1 MTKTIALIDGVWI
14 GHHPTY
20 IKLFAETILE
30 LGYNVAVFCPNPV
43 EVGDWITNNCGE
55 MAGRFFAYEYK
66 EPVCQPLLPGV
77 VKTARQ
83 WKAAAL
89 AIKKAAADTHFL
101 PDLVFFAYLDAYF
114 AKHLK
119 TWIVDAVFPY
129 AWSGLYFA
137 PERLRL
143 SSSAQAPLRDAPLW
157 CSGCKSVALLDEGV
171 EGRLERELAKPV
183 IIFPDFADL
192 SAPDMNYPVVGQ
204 IKERAGDRKIVG
216 LFGCIDKRK
225 GTMMLVDVA
234 KKLVDEGLFFVFAG
248 FFYKDTFTRKELD
261 KIESFIA
268 SRPSNCLF
276 LFELIPD
283 EPSFNALV
291 CTSDIV
297 FAAYQ
302 KFYHSSNLL
311 TKAAN
316 FKKTII
322 VSDGFCMAERVR
334 KFRLG
339 KVIAE
344 DDVDACI
351 RAIRQ
356 LATGMA
362 DDESIGPDYEGYMR
376 THSKERLKDSCSLL
390 LKLSSV

>member
-1 MTKTIALIDGVWI
+1 MTKIIALIDGVWT

-20 IKLFAETILE
+20 VKLLTETILE
-30 LGYNVAVFCPNPV
+30 LGYNVVVFCPNPV
-43 EVGDWITNNCGE
+43 EVGDWITENCGE
-55 MAGRFFAYEYK
+55 MAGRFCPYEYT
-66 EPVCQPLLPGV
+66 EPICQPFLPGV
-77 VKTARQ
+77 VKTTRQ

-89 AIKKAAADTHFL
+89 AIKKAAANTGIL
-101 PDLVFFAYLDAYF
+101 PDLVFFTYLDGYF

-119 TWIVDAVFPY
+119 PWIVDAVFPY
-129 AWSGLYFA
+129 VWSGLYFA
-137 PERLRL
+137 PERLRV
-143 SSSAQAPLRDAPLW
+143 PTPVRDAPLFS
-157 CSGCKSVALLDEGV
+157 SGCKSVALLDEGV
-171 EGRLERELAKPV
+171 KETLERELAKPV
-183 IIFPDFADL
+183 ISFPDFADL

-204 IKERAGDRKIVG
+204 IKERARGRKIVG

-225 GTMMLVDVA
+225 GTLMLVEVA

-248 FFYKDTFTRKELD
+248 VFYKYTFTRKELD
-261 KIESFIA
+261 HIENFIA
-268 SRPSNCLF
+268 SCPSNCFFHLGF
-276 LFELIPD
+276 IPD

-291 CTSDIV
+291 CASDIV

-311 TKAAN
+311 TKAAS
-316 FKKTII
+316 FKKAII

-339 KVIAE
+339 KVIKQ

-376 THSKERLKDSCSLL
+376 NHSKERLKDSCSLL
-390 LKLSSV
+390 LKLSLV